1 MVRNPYAICEGVMR
15 RSNKSA
21 EVAAKFTIRCLRY
34 QMKNINCHK
43 DILFFSYEDLC
54 ENTTNTIN
62 KIKQHINKLDDINT
76 NQKFKAHNFKTQ
88 KSMHI
93 INLNHEKIN
102 KIQKKDL
109 LIINKYFREN
119 KDVLDFF
126 NYDIISY

>member
-1 MVRNPYAICEGVMR
+1 
-15 RSNKSA
+15 
-21 EVAAKFTIRCLRY
+21 
-34 QMKNINCHK
+34 MKNIKSHK

-76 NQKFKAHNFKTQ
+76 NQKFNAHNFKTK

-93 INLNHEKIN
+93 TNLNYEKIN
-102 KIQKKDL
+102 KIQQKDL
-109 LIINKYFREN
+109 LIINKYFRES

>member
-1 MVRNPYAICEGVMR
+1 
-15 RSNKSA
+15 
-21 EVAAKFTIRCLRY
+21 
-34 QMKNINCHK
+34 MKNINCHK

-102 KIQKKDL
+102 KIQKR
-109 LIINKYFREN
+109 IY
-119 KDVLDFF
+119 
-126 NYDIISY
+126 